1 MKSISNPI
9 AQQAYAKALRASRKA
24 PTPRKKTLSTTA
36 DKFVIRGFVE
46 LFHEMAAIGIYQ
58 GRSANSETV
67 AAILEAIDGYTRSD
81 GLTKILKRNL
91 GDELAENVLDE
102 VPTFDLSLCETRK
115 KFVVRFPDEIRDRVR
130 DDLKALAKKKVGSRQ
145 LSMNTWL
152 LNALVRW
159 IKIQRQQY
167 ALLSACIAFE
177 QSFLSNDARPKTSD
191 RSTMTPGTDSYETSD
206 PAVQTRISQ

>member
-9 AQQAYAKALRASRKA
+9 AQQAYARALRASRTA
-24 PTPRKKTLSTTA
+24 PTPRKKTLSSTA
-36 DKFVIRGFVE
+36 DKFVIRGYVE
-46 LFHEMAAIGIYQ
+46 LFHEMAAIGLYQ

-67 AAILEAIDGYTRSD
+67 AAILEAIDGYSRSD

-91 GDELAENVLDE
+91 GEDLARNVLDE
-102 VPTFDLSLCETRK
+102 VPAFDLSLCETRK

-130 DDLKALAKKKVGSRQ
+130 NDLNELSKKQGGSRQ

-159 IKIQRQQY
+159 IKIQREQY
-167 ALLSACIAFE
+167 ALLSAGIAFE
-177 QSFLSNDARPKTSD
+177 QSLLSNDARPGPADSSTITPRSD
-191 RSTMTPGTDSYETSD
+191 NHETGD
-206 PAVQTRISQ
+206 PAVHTRIGQ